1 VRDEGI
7 GIDPALLPHVFELF
21 TQDEQSL
28 ERSRGGLGLGLAIVR
43 NLIEM
48 HGGHVSA
55 SSAGRDRGSEFIV
68 RLPLLEQ
75 HIEPV
80 AENVPAAP
88 VNGACARTRPIKV
101 LIVDDYVLAAE
112 SLGTLLQELGFETCI
127 THDGASALA
136 AVVEFRPDVAL
147 IDIGLP
153 VMDGYEVARRLRR
166 MPGAERMP
174 LVALTGY
181 GQESDRERVR
191 QAGFD
196 EHLVKPVDAERIG
209 ALIETL
215 VAA

>member
-1 VRDEGI
+1 
-7 GIDPALLPHVFELF
+7 
-21 TQDEQSL
+21 
-28 ERSRGGLGLGLAIVR
+28 
-43 NLIEM
+43 
-48 HGGHVSA
+48 
-55 SSAGRDRGSEFIV
+55 
-68 RLPLLEQ
+68 
-75 HIEPV
+75 
-80 AENVPAAP
+80 
-88 VNGACARTRPIKV
+88 
-101 LIVDDYVLAAE
+101 
-112 SLGTLLQELGFETCI
+112 
-127 THDGASALA
+127 
-136 AVVEFRPDVAL
+136 VAL